1 MGAKKSKLSPHDL
14 KELAEQTNC
23 TQQEIKLFYK
33 NFKKNQPGGKLSKK
47 QFEELYKKFFP
58 EGDAESFAD
67 HSFKTFDKNGD
78 GTLDFREFMVAL
90 SITTS
95 RGTFK
100 QKLKWAYNMYDL
112 DGDGYITK
120 VEMKEILT
128 AIYKMV
134 GEENMLDFMG
144 DELTVDQRVEM
155 IFQKIDQDGNEKI
168 TTEEFFEGVKKDPKL
183 LKLMPMG
190 QYKFDEESVSSEQAS
205 S

>member
-1 MGAKKSKLSPHDL
+1 MLNNKLLL
-14 KELAEQTNC
+14 K
-23 TQQEIKLFYK
+23 
-33 NFKKNQPGGKLSKK
+33 
-47 QFEELYKKFFP
+47 
-58 EGDAESFAD
+58 
-67 HSFKTFDKNGD
+67 
-78 GTLDFREFMVAL
+78 
-90 SITTS
+90 
-95 RGTFK
+95 
-100 QKLKWAYNMYDL
+100 
-112 DGDGYITK
+112 
-120 VEMKEILT
+120 